1 MLRLLKIVP
10 ADTKIPFLRYRMAAF
25 ILSGL
30 LVLGSL
36 GGYLTLGLNTGID
49 FRGGFL
55 IEVRSQSGPADIAGL
70 RSTLGQLDLGDV
82 SIQEF
87 GVATDALIRVQSQS
101 LKASESL
108 SETDKAAI
116 QRVSDAIGGDY
127 ELRRTEYVGAVV
139 GSELRR
145 QAAFAV
151 LAAIGAILIY
161 IWFRFEWPFAASAV
175 VALAHDVL
183 TTIGLF
189 AVTGLE
195 FNLATVAALLTIAG
209 YSINDTVVVFD
220 RVRENLRKYKS
231 WETADILDLSLNET
245 LSRTVM
251 TSLTT
256 LIALLA
262 IFLFGGA
269 VLADF
274 ALAMIWGVVI
284 GTYSSIFIA
293 VSALRFFDLK
303 PGEEDKTPR
312 PEYER
317 DGG

>member
-1 MLRLLKIVP
+1 MPRLLKIVP
-10 ADTKIPFLRYRMAAF
+10 AETAVPFLRYRLLAF
-25 ILSGL
+25 ALSGA

-36 GGYLTLGLNTGID
+36 AGFLGLGLNTGID

-55 IEVRSQSGPADIAGL
+55 IEVRAKAGPADIPAL
-70 RSTLGQLDLGDV
+70 RATLGGLDLGDV

-87 GVATDALIRVQSQS
+87 GAPSDALIRVQSQS
-101 LKASESL
+101 LEAGESL
-108 SETDKAAI
+108 TETDKAAI
-116 QRVSDAIGGDY
+116 RLVGDAIAADY

-139 GSELRR
+139 GGELRS
-145 QAAFAV
+145 QALIAV
-151 LAAIGAILIY
+151 LAALGAILVY
-161 IWFRFEWPFAASAV
+161 VWFRFEWPFAASAV
-175 VALAHDVL
+175 AALAHDVV
-183 TTIGLF
+183 TTVGLF

-195 FNLATVAALLTIAG
+195 FNLATVAAILTIAG

-220 RVRENLRKYKS
+220 RVRENLRRYKS
-231 WETADILDLSLNET
+231 WETADILNRSLNET

-256 LIALLA
+256 LIALVS

-274 ALAMIWGVVI
+274 ALAMIWGVVV
-284 GTYSSIFIA
+284 GTYSSIFVA
-293 VSALRFFDLK
+293 VSALSFFDLK
-303 PGEEDKTPR
+303 PREDDTAPR

-317 DGG
+317 